1 MKSREEYY
9 PYEGGGRFV
18 EFLSP
23 IEIKAVN
30 RKKPHPRDIIYQPIP
45 GPFRWAFAELVE
57 GLHRTKDNY
66 YPLGVL
72 RVDPDDEQCY
82 YFALVRGYEKIKKS
96 DGLLIKI
103 DEENEKRLYYHD
115 LKELLVNDPS

>member
-57 GLHRTKDNY
+57 GLHRTKDNFLECWDIANQQVYDY
-66 YPLGVL
+66 YS
-72 RVDPDDEQCY
+72 RAQ
-82 YFALVRGYEKIKKS
+82 VRIS
-96 DGLLIKI
+96 
-103 DEENEKRLYYHD
+103 RLAHEIYI
-115 LKELLVNDPS
+115 PG